1 MSLANEIIL
10 YTDKYNYIY
19 KDLLIIFN
27 FEMLVTSHV
36 PLDGKW

>member
-19 KDLLIIFN
+19 KDLLIFN